1 MPRKF
6 RLYKCKYFAKLRRQ
20 DGEQKLKISLPITIY
35 LNKTIKNLQELHE
48 RVNVL
53 GIPTGWNKL
62 DHEESLVLARLYSS
76 LGNAQAVVILV
87 TIDQSLHLTIQ
98 FDGHKLNLDEFQIQN
113 KVNSFRQLNSVLS
126 QIKGYCVCQGN
137 LIEDFADVL
146 TEETPTTTI
155 MGKIQ
160 EII

>member
-1 MPRKF
+1 MQDSNSKF
-6 RLYKCKYFAKLRRQ
+6 PCQ
-20 DGEQKLKISLPITIY
+20 LPFT

-76 LGNAQAVVILV
+76 SGNAQAVVILV
-87 TIDQSLHLTIQ
+87 TIDQSLDLTLQ
-98 FDGHKLNLDEFQIQN
+98 LDGHKLNLDEFQIPN

-137 LIEDFADVL
+137 LIEDFADIL
-146 TEETPTTTI
+146 TEETQTTTI

>member
-1 MPRKF
+1 MQDSNSKF
-6 RLYKCKYFAKLRRQ
+6 PCQLSF
-20 DGEQKLKISLPITIY
+20 T

-48 RVNVL
+48 TVNVL

-76 LGNAQAVVILV
+76 SGNAQAVVILV
-87 TIDQSLHLTIQ
+87 TINQSLDLTLQ
-98 FDGHKLNLDEFQIQN
+98 LDGHKLNLGEFQIPN

-137 LIEDFADVL
+137 LIEDFAG
-146 TEETPTTTI
+146 I
-155 MGKIQ
+155 
-160 EII
+160 